1 MLCLVKV
8 WDAIASSSASA
19 LIVLSA
25 DDGGIEE
32 ECLRSEQYH
41 SATNEFSVKKKVI

>member
-8 WDAIASSSASA
+8 WDAIASLSASA
-19 LIVLSA
+19 LIALSA

-32 ECLRSEQYH
+32 ECLQFQLISFCHERIFRE
-41 SATNEFSVKKKVI
+41 KK